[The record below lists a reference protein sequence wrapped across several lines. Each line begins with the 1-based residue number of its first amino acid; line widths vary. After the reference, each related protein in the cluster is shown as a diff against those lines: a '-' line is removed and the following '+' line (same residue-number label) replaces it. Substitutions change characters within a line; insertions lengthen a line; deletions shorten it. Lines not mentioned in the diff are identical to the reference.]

1 MGIYIILHCDAWK
14 SFASMRLIGVCTKSH
29 LKKVLRAIKKEC
41 EYTDEDMET
50 YIYIKESELNCIS
63 EMDI

>member
-1 MGIYIILHCDAWK
+1 MEAYVIFHCDAWK
-14 SFASMRLIGVCTKSH
+14 SFESMRFIGVATKSR

-50 YIYIKESELNCIS
+50 YIYIRPTQINVIS